1 MNTMKKP
8 VLVALWIV
16 ATLATTAVAYV
27 AVNAAGA
34 EVTDRP
40 LTSVVAT
47 DDSSASSNTSTT
59 GQAGTSTSAADGT
72 STSTSGISTAG
83 GTGTTG
89 TTSGSTTSTSSSS
102 TSSTAT
108 TGTTLSDDPWQQT
121 TIPSKGGL
129 VIVSYR
135 PGEVRLESIAPT
147 PGFSYE
153 IDDQG
158 PPEVRVE
165 FGGGDVKVEVRVRWD
180 GGLVTEVDEDN

>member
-1 MNTMKKP
+1 MKKP

-47 DDSSASSNTSTT
+47 GDSVELSSTSTT
-59 GQAGTSTSAADGT
+59 GQPGASTSATGGPGT
-72 STSTSGISTAG
+72 TRDTGA
-83 GTGTTG
+83 TGTTAE
-89 TTSGSTTSTSSSS
+89 STTPASSS
-102 TSSTAT
+102 TSPTAT
-108 TGTTLSDDPWQQT
+108 TETTLSDAPWQQT

-135 PGEVRLESIAPT
+135 PGEVKLESVAPT

-165 FGGGDVKVEVRVRWD
+165 FQGGDIRVEVRVRWD